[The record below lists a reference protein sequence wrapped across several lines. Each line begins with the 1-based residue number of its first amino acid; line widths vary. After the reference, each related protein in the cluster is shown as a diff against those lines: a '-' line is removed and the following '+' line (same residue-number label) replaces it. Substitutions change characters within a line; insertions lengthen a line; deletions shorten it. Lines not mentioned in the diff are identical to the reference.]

1 MKLSVV
7 SWRLSARL
15 VLWLLLG
22 ASLAAQDISF
32 APTSDILIQ
41 RMLDAADVRE
51 DDFVMSLGSGD
62 GRSIIAA
69 ARRGAWSMGI
79 EAEERLVRLAQ
90 RNASAA
96 AVYDQAQFVHDDIFT
111 ADISQATVLLLSLPS
126 DAIARLRPK
135 LLAMKP
141 GSRIVSNTADI
152 EGWTPDYTVQ
162 VRDCAAGCTVR
173 LWVVRPAV
181 RNQ

>member
-1 MKLSVV
+1 VKLPVVRCRLSV
-7 SWRLSARL
+7 RLLVVAAVMLDAGSAI
-15 VLWLLLG
+15 
-22 ASLAAQDISF
+22 AQDVSF
-32 APTSDILIQ
+32 SPTSDIVIQ

-79 EAEERLVRLAQ
+79 EGDESLVRTAQ

-96 AVYDQAQFVHDDIFT
+96 AVYDQAQFVHEDIFT
-111 ADISQATVLLLSLPS
+111 ADISQATVLLLSLPP
-126 DAIARLRPK
+126 DAMARLRPK
-135 LLAMKP
+135 LLEMKP

-162 VRDCAAGCTVR
+162 VRDCVVGCTVR
-173 LWVVRPAV
+173 LWVVR
-181 RNQ
+181 RR